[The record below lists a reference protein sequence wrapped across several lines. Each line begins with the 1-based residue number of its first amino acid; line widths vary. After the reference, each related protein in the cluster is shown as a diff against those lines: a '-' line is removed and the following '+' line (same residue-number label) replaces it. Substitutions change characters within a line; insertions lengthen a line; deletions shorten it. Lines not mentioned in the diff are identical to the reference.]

1 MLTLSV
7 LQMINKIIFRAF
19 RATDERNSCL
29 IYKEGHI
36 KVLKDYGITNITSNN
51 DEWMDSP
58 YMFCVVATIAE
69 TGETVGGIRIQV
81 STETTLLP
89 VEKAI
94 SKMDARIHD
103 IVKNYRDNG
112 GVGELCALWNAKS
125 VAGIGLS
132 ILLTRAGISI
142 ANQVGIKTLVGIC
155 ADYTLKMFKKVGFEV
170 DYSLGTGGEFP
181 YPNPNYVARVLGIM
195 NAESLESA
203 EEYDKERMS
212 SLRKEPMQSF
222 IEKETK
228 DEIQAEYKLILGSQ

>member
-1 MLTLSV
+1 MED
-7 LQMINKIIFRAF
+7 KIIFRAF
-19 RATDERNSCL
+19 RAIDERDTCQ
-29 IYKEGHI
+29 IFKEGHI
-36 KVLKDYGITNITSNN
+36 KVLRDYGITNITSNN
-51 DEWMDSP
+51 DEWMNDP
-58 YMFCVVATIAE
+58 KMYCVIASLE
-69 TGETVGGIRIQV
+69 STSEMVGGIRIQV

-94 SKMDARIHD
+94 GKMDERIHD

-112 GVGELCALWNAKS
+112 GVGELCALWNAKI

-142 ANQVGIKTLVGIC
+142 ANQVDIKTLVGIC

-181 YPNPNYVARVLGIM
+181 YPNPSYVARVLGIM

-212 SLRKEPMQSF
+212 SLRLNPIQTYH
-222 IEKETK
+222 EKETK
-228 DEIQAEYKLILGSQ
+228 DEIDADYKCDKKTGQNH